1 LHLSASRRKGGLFFQ
16 TVENK
21 QSVYPDFRIYGT
33 TPLLLDGAAGTYLQ
47 GQTITPEQ
55 WGTVEG
61 CNEWLNLSAPDIIR
75 GLHRAYLEAGSDAV
89 ETNTFGASPAT
100 LGEYDLAERAYEISK
115 AGAQL
120 ARECADEFST
130 PEQPR
135 YVFGSIG
142 PGTKL
147 PSLSQISFDD
157 LCEGYKIQIQG
168 LLDGGVDGLI
178 IETCQDPL
186 QIKAVLA
193 AADDL
198 LGPDSDIVRYVS
210 ITVEATGTLL
220 VGTSVSAAATI
231 LAPYPI
237 DVLGLNCATGP
248 DAMEHHLD
256 TLHEIWPTALACMPN
271 AGMPEARVD
280 GTVLYPL
287 EPKPFADKVATLA
300 QTHGLSII
308 GGCCGTTPEHIHELR
323 KRISNPQ
330 KNKGV
335 EAQPPSKGWKIRE
348 PAIAP
353 QQSASLFSSVD
364 LTQEPA
370 PLYIGERAN
379 ATGSRKFRD
388 TLLAND
394 YENAFHILT
403 EQEETGAHMLD
414 LSCGYAGRDE
424 RKDIAVLVPRM
435 ARECL
440 APMMIDSTSADVIED
455 ALKCYGGRAL
465 VNSINFEDGG
475 DRAERVVPMARRY
488 GAALVALTIDE
499 KGMAMNA
506 DEKFAVAKRLV
517 EFCGERGLKAEE
529 LFIDPL
535 TFTICSGD
543 DTLRDAAFQ
552 TLEAIRRIKAE
563 LPGVRTMLGLSNI
576 SFGLKPALRK
586 VINAVF
592 LHQAIQAGM
601 DACIINVAAIVPL
614 NEIPD
619 ELRKGAE
626 ALLANDQSNG
636 DPLENYINLFED
648 VQEVEEVAIEERP
661 ADEVLADAIIRG
673 KSPWLEP
680 TVPNLLK
687 EHSAEHIL
695 NEMMLPAMKEVGRLF
710 NDGIMQLP
718 FVLKSAEV
726 MKRAVDMIK
735 PFMKKSEAGEQVP
748 LFVIGTVAGDVHD
761 IGKNLV
767 GIILSNNGFD
777 VVDIGIKAPI
787 EKMMDAAKEHNA
799 TALGMSG
806 LLVKSTVVMAEN
818 MKILEHAGIEIP
830 VLLGGAALSDEF
842 VDQACRPH
850 YSGGVVYCKDAF
862 AGLAAMQ
869 ELKDTGKLPEPARSE
884 SLALPTEPES
894 SGGATP
900 PAEPIATD
908 VPIPDVEINTW
919 VTEDVPLDELW
930 NYLDLDG
937 MIKGS
942 WGYKQGKLS
951 DEEYQK
957 LLETEVYPQL
967 EKMKQLAADIF
978 EPKMIHGFFNCRSN
992 GDTFYLENPA
1002 DGSETPMPFPR
1013 QQKEGGLCLADFFR
1027 PDGDICALMAVTLGQ
1042 KIMEKEQELRD
1053 ADDYQDYLLFH
1064 GLAVMTAE
1072 ALAEYTHKKIRQI
1085 WGSKEGDLSL
1095 SEIWKQ
1101 QLDQSRFG
1109 FGYSACPDL
1118 EMNKVCCDLLDTDR
1132 IGLNVT
1138 ELFMADPEVSTF
1150 ALITHHPQ
1158 SYYFDI

>member
-1 LHLSASRRKGGLFFQ
+1 MNLKEKLKSG
-16 TVENK
+16 
-21 QSVYPDFRIYGT
+21 
-33 TPLLLDGAAGTYLQ
+33 PLLLDGAAGTYLQ
-47 GQTITPEQ
+47 GQTITAEQ

-61 CNEWLNLSAPDIIR
+61 CNEWLNISAPDIIL
-75 GLHRAYLEAGSDAV
+75 GLHRAYLEAGADAV
-89 ETNTFGASPAT
+89 ETNTFGASPVT
-100 LGEYDLAERAYEISK
+100 LGEYNLADRAYEINK
-115 AGAQL
+115 AAAQL
-120 ARECADEFST
+120 ARQCADEFST

-147 PSLSQISFDD
+147 PSLGHIFFDQLVD
-157 LCEGYKIQIQG
+157 AYKIQIQG
-168 LLDGGVDGLI
+168 LIDGGVDGLI

-186 QIKAVLA
+186 QIKAALA
-193 AADDL
+193 AAEDI
-198 LGPDSDIVRYVS
+198 LGPDSEFVRYVS

-220 VGTSVSAAATI
+220 VGTSVSAAAAI

-256 TLHEIWPTALACMPN
+256 TLNDIWPGRLACMPN

-280 GTVLYPL
+280 GTVRYPL
-287 EPKPFADKVATLA
+287 EPKPFAEKVAELA
-300 QTHGLSII
+300 GAHGLSIV
-308 GGCCGTTPEHIHELR
+308 GGCCGTTPEHIRQLR
-323 KRISNPQ
+323 KQLANIEYRISNIEQ
-330 KNKGV
+330 KKCIEQV
-335 EAQPPSKGWKIRE
+335 S
-348 PAIAP
+348 
-353 QQSASLFSSVD
+353 SLFSPVD

-379 ATGSRKFRD
+379 ATGSKKFRD

-403 EQEETGAHMLD
+403 EQEETGAHVLD

-424 RKDIAVLVPRM
+424 SKDIAVLVPRM

-440 APMMIDSTSADVIED
+440 APMMIDSTSADVIEE
-455 ALKCYGGRAL
+455 ALKLYGGRAL

-475 DRAERVVPMARRY
+475 KRAERVVPMARRY

-506 DEKFAVAKRLV
+506 DEKFTVAKRLV
-517 EFCGERGLKAEE
+517 DFCVARGLKAEE

-543 DTLRDAAFQ
+543 KTLRDAAFQ

-586 VINAVF
+586 VLNAVF
-592 LHQAIQAGM
+592 LHQAVQAGM

-619 ELRKGAE
+619 NLRKAAE
-626 ALLANDQSNG
+626 ALLADDRTNG
-636 DPLENYINLFED
+636 DPLENYINLFET
-648 VQEVEEVAIEERP
+648 VKETVEEAVESRP
-661 ADEVLADAIIRG
+661 AADVLTDAIIRG

-680 TVPNLLK
+680 AIPDLLK
-687 EHSAEHIL
+687 ENSAEDIL
-695 NEMMLPAMKEVGRLF
+695 NTIMLPAMKEVGRLF

-735 PFMKKSEAGEQVP
+735 PFMKKSSAGDQVP

-777 VVDIGIKAPI
+777 VIDLGIKVPV
-787 EKMMDAAKEHNA
+787 EKMLEAVKIHHAA
-799 TALGMSG
+799 ALGMSG
-806 LLVKSTVVMAEN
+806 LLVKSTAVMAEN
-818 MKILEHAGIEIP
+818 MKILEHAGFKTP
-830 VLLGGAALSDEF
+830 VLLGGAALSEEF
-842 VDQACRPH
+842 VDKACRPH
-850 YSGGVVYCKDAF
+850 YSGQVLYCKDAF
-862 AGLAAMQ
+862 AGLSAMQ
-869 ELKDTGKLPEPARSE
+869 TLKDTGKLPDYVAPVRDGLGCETKPAADE
-884 SLALPTEPES
+884 K
-894 SGGATP
+894 
-900 PAEPIATD
+900 PAEPIARD
-908 VPIPDVEINTW
+908 IPVPNVEIGTW
-919 VTEDVPLDELW
+919 VTENISLDAIW
-930 NYLDLDG
+930 KYLDLSG
-937 MIKGS
+937 MIKGA
-942 WGYKQGKLS
+942 WGYKKGKLS
-951 DEEYQK
+951 EAEYQK
-957 LLETEVYPQL
+957 LLDDEVYPKL
-967 EKMKQLAADIF
+967 EEMKRIARGVF
-978 EPKMIHGFFNCRSN
+978 EPKVIHGFFNCRSE
-992 GDTFYLENPA
+992 GDTFFLENPA
-1002 DGSETPMPFPR
+1002 GGIIPMPFPR
-1013 QQKEGGLCLADFFR
+1013 QKKAGGHCLADFFR
-1027 PDGDICALMAVTLGQ
+1027 PDRDVCALMAVTLGNNV
-1042 KIMEKEQELRD
+1042 MTKEHELRD
-1053 ADDYQDYLLFH
+1053 ADRYHDYLLFH

-1072 ALAEYTHKKIRQI
+1072 ALAEYQHKQIRAL
-1085 WGSKEGDLSL
+1085 WGSDEGDLTL
-1095 SEIWKQ
+1095 AEIWKRK
-1101 QLDQSRFG
+1101 LDQSRFG
-1109 FGYSACPDL
+1109 FGYALCPDL
-1118 EMNKVCCDLLDTDR
+1118 AMNKVCCDLLDTDR

-1150 ALITHHPQ
+1150 ALVTHHPQ
-1158 SYYFDI
+1158 ANYFDL

>member
-1 LHLSASRRKGGLFFQ
+1 MKLKDRLKSS
-16 TVENK
+16 
-21 QSVYPDFRIYGT
+21 
-33 TPLLLDGAAGTYLQ
+33 PLLLDGAAGTWLQ
-47 GQTITPEQ
+47 GQPITAEQ
-55 WGTVEG
+55 WGDVEG
-61 CNEWLNLSAPDIIR
+61 CNEWLNLSAPDVIR
-75 GLHRAYLEAGSDAV
+75 GLHRAYLEAGSDAI
-89 ETNTFGASPAT
+89 ETNSFGASPIT
-100 LGEYDLAERAYEISK
+100 LGEYNLADRAYEINK
-115 AGAQL
+115 AAAAL

-130 PEQPR
+130 LEQPR

-147 PSLSQISFDD
+147 PSLGHILFDE
-157 LCEGYKIQIQG
+157 LIAAYTIQIQG
-168 LLDGGVDGLI
+168 LLDGDVDGLI

-186 QIKAVLA
+186 QIKAALA
-193 AADDL
+193 AADNV
-198 LGPDSDIVRYVS
+198 LGSDSDIVRYVS
-210 ITVEATGTLL
+210 VTVEATGTLL
-220 VGTSVSAAATI
+220 VGTSPAAVATI

-256 TLHEIWPTALACMPN
+256 TFRDIWPTALACMPN

-280 GTVLYPL
+280 GTVNYPL
-287 EPKPFADKVATLA
+287 KPQEFAEKVAALA
-300 QTHGLSII
+300 TSHGLSIV
-308 GGCCGTTPEHIHELR
+308 GGCCGTTPEHIRQLR
-323 KRISNPQ
+323 KQFSN
-330 KNKGV
+330 V
-335 EAQPPSKGWKIRE
+335 WKIRK
-348 PAIAP
+348 PANAP
-353 QQSASLFSSVD
+353 QQCASLFSAVD
-364 LTQEPA
+364 LTQVPA

-403 EQEETGAHMLD
+403 EQEETGAHVLD

-424 RKDIAVLVPRM
+424 SKDIAVLVPRM

-440 APMMIDSTSADVIED
+440 APMMIDSTSADVIEE

-475 DRAERVVPMARRY
+475 ARAEQVVPMARRY

-499 KGMAMNA
+499 KGMAMTA

-517 EFCGERGLKAEE
+517 KFCAERGLKAEE

-543 DTLRDAAFQ
+543 KTLRDAALQ

-586 VINAVF
+586 IINAVF
-592 LHQAIQAGM
+592 LHQAVQAGM

-619 ELRKGAE
+619 NLRKGAE
-626 ALLANDQSNG
+626 ALLSNDRTNG
-636 DPLENYINLFED
+636 DPLENYINLFDTVSET
-648 VQEVEEVAIEERP
+648 VEVAVEDRP
-661 ADEVLADAIIRG
+661 AIDVLTDAIVRG
-673 KSPWLEP
+673 KSPWLTP
-680 TVPNLLK
+680 AIPDLLK
-687 EHSAEHIL
+687 TMSAEDIL
-695 NEMMLPAMKEVGRLF
+695 NTLLLPAMKEVGRLF

-735 PFMKKSEAGEQVP
+735 PFMKKTEAGDQVP

-767 GIILSNNGFD
+767 GIILANNGFD

-787 EKMMDAAKEHNA
+787 EKMMEAVKEHNA
-799 TALGMSG
+799 VALGMSG
-806 LLVKSTVVMAEN
+806 LLVKSTAVMAEN
-818 MKILEHAGIEIP
+818 MKVLEHAGFKTP
-830 VLLGGAALSDEF
+830 MLLGGAALSEEF
-842 VDQACRPH
+842 VDLACRPY
-850 YSGGVVYCKDAF
+850 YSGQVLYCKDAF

-869 ELKDTGKLPEPARSE
+869 TLKDTGKLPDYIAPTRDGLECE
-884 SLALPTEPES
+884 LKPTEDEKPL
-894 SGGATP
+894 
-900 PAEPIATD
+900 EPIARD
-908 VPIPDVEINTW
+908 IPVPEIEIGTW
-919 VTEDVPLDELW
+919 VTETIPLDDIW
-930 NYLDLDG
+930 HYLDLIG
-937 MIKGS
+937 MIKGA

-951 DEEYQK
+951 DAEYQK
-957 LLETEVYPQL
+957 LLDDEVTPKL
-967 EKMKQLAADIF
+967 EEMKQIARQVF
-978 EPKMIHGFFNCRSN
+978 EPKVIHGFFNCHSS
-992 GDTFYLENPA
+992 GDTFFLENPV
-1002 DGSETPMPFPR
+1002 GGTIPMPFPR
-1013 QQKEGGLCLADFFR
+1013 QKKEGGHCLADFFR
-1027 PDGDICALMAVTLGQ
+1027 PDQDICALMAVTLGR
-1042 KIMEKEQELRD
+1042 KVVDKETELRN
-1053 ADDYQDYLLFH
+1053 ADRYHDYLLFH

-1072 ALAEYTHKKIRQI
+1072 ALAEYQHKQIRVL
-1085 WGSKEGDLSL
+1085 WGSDEGELTL
-1095 SEIWKQ
+1095 SEVWKNK
-1101 QLDQSRFG
+1101 LDQSRFG
-1109 FGYSACPDL
+1109 FGYALCPDL
-1118 EMNKVCCDLLDTDR
+1118 EMNKVVSDLLDTDR

-1158 SYYFDI
+1158 SYYFDL